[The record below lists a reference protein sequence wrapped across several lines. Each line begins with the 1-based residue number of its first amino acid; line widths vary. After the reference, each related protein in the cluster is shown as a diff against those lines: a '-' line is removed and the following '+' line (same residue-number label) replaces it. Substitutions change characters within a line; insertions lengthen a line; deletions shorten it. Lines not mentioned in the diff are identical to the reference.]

1 MKKFILLVFLLT
13 FKLGSAQNFINEYLL
28 HTKAA
33 RLDTLVNVKANNN
46 ESVQVPITIIKGAKK
61 GPTFTITAG
70 IHGMEYPTIM
80 SLVSFSREIDPKVL
94 KGNLI
99 IMPVV
104 NMPSFYGRV
113 PFKNPMD
120 GLNLNRVFPGD
131 KNGSITQV
139 MAHFMTTT
147 LFPVTDILLDMHGG
161 DVGEDLIPFICYYD
175 NKEFSKQTA
184 LAAQLSN
191 VSGFEK
197 IVVYPYTL
205 KKDQPAQYA
214 FKQAVRQGV
223 TALSIEIGKLGEYHE
238 AEANETK
245 DAIYRMLSELNMYN
259 KKVTD
264 TKVTHKYY
272 NQ

>member
-1 MKKFILLVFLLT
+1 MKYFILLVFLLV
-13 FKLGSAQNFINEYLL
+13 FKPATAQNFIGEYLQQ
-28 HTKAA
+28 TKPA
-33 RLDTLVNVKANNN
+33 RLDTLVSVKTNDSK
-46 ESVQVPITIIKGAKK
+46 SVQIPLTIIRGAKK

-80 SLVSFSREIDPKVL
+80 SLVSFSREIDPKNL

-113 PFKNPMD
+113 PFKNPID

-147 LFPVTDILLDMHGG
+147 IFPVTDILLDMHGG

-184 LAAQLSN
+184 MAAQLSN

-197 IVVYPYTL
+197 IVVYPYNL

-223 TALSIEIGKLGEYHE
+223 TALSIEMK
-238 AEANETK
+238 
-245 DAIYRMLSELNMYN
+245 RMLMKLKMPFTACFQNLICTAR
-259 KKVTD
+259 K
-264 TKVTHKYY
+264 
-272 NQ
+272 